1 MSDKTNE
8 FEAGA
13 LAGVVILPIIML
25 LFVPVMLW
33 QGWAAAILW
42 GWFISPTFGVP
53 AISISQAAGIMLVV
67 GLLRFKISGPKDDI
81 TWPTKI
87 VAFVIGP
94 PSAVCLGWIVK
105 WTAL

>member
-1 MSDKTNE
+1 MSDKTND

-13 LAGVVILPIIML
+13 LAGFVIFPIFTL
-25 LFVPVMLW
+25 LLVPVMLW

-42 GWFISPTFGVP
+42 GWFIVPTFSVP

-67 GLLRFKISGPKDDI
+67 GLLRFKMTGPKDEI
-81 TWPTKI
+81 SWTTKI
-87 VAFVIGP
+87 VGFVIGP
-94 PSAVCLGWIVK
+94 PIAVGLGWVVK